1 MSVASLAAEV
11 RRTPLLVRTADF
23 VSLAKPRI
31 AVLVLVTV
39 AVAGF
44 LSSTG
49 PLDLVVLTHALL
61 GTALVAASASA
72 LNQWIEG
79 ESDAQMERTAGR
91 PIPAGRL
98 SSREVLLFGAVTIVC
113 GTAYLVLMVN
123 FLTGLLGLITWLL
136 YVVVYT
142 PLKAR
147 THWNTVVGAIGGAMP
162 VLIGASA
169 TGSIDLKA
177 LTLFLLVYLWQF
189 PHFMAIAWIYRHQYG
204 QAGLQMLTV
213 VDESGR
219 RAGRQA
225 VIGAWLQ
232 LPVSLVPALLLP
244 VGPTYIAVAVLLGI
258 AQLVCAWGFW
268 QWRDDL
274 WARRLLK
281 ASLVY
286 LPAILLMLALGPL
299 AGIL

>member
-11 RRTPLLVRTADF
+11 RRTAVLARLGDF

-44 LSSTG
+44 LGSQG
-49 PLDLVVLTHALL
+49 PIDLVMLGHALF

-79 ESDAQMERTAGR
+79 ESDALMPRTAGR
-91 PIPAGRL
+91 PIPSGRL
-98 SSREVLLFGAVTIVC
+98 SSREVLMFGAATIVF
-113 GTAYLVLMVN
+113 GTAYLVVTVS
-123 FLTGLLGLITWLL
+123 FLTGVLGLITWLL
-136 YVVVYT
+136 YVVIYT

-169 TGSIDLKA
+169 TGEIDLKA
-177 LTLFLLVYLWQF
+177 VSLFLLVYLWQF
-189 PHFMAIAWIYRHQYG
+189 PHFMAIAWIYRQQYG

-213 VDESGR
+213 VDGSGR

-232 LPVSLVPALLLP
+232 LPVSLVPAFLLP
-244 VGPTYIAVAVLLGI
+244 VGPTYMIAAIVLGI
-258 AQLVCAWGFW
+258 GQLICAWGFW
-268 QWRDDL
+268 QWRNDL
-274 WARRLLK
+274 WARRLLR
-281 ASLVY
+281 ASLIY
-286 LPAILLMLALGPL
+286 LPAVLLLLALGPL
-299 AGIL
+299 VGLT